1 MKTDALKAYNSRRRK
16 NMNELLLISLIAW
29 REAEK
34 REAANHLLT
43 GVQNTDGSER
53 ILHEVRVL
61 VDRISTEQSVHSDAG
76 DTWAIWGA
84 LPAY

>member
-1 MKTDALKAYNSRRRK
+1 
-16 NMNELLLISLIAW
+16 MNELLLISLIAW

-43 GVQNTDGSER
+43 GIRNTEGSER

-61 VDRISTEQSVHSDAG
+61 VDRIAAEQCVQPTAAGGSDSEKFLESG
-76 DTWAIWGA
+76 GG
-84 LPAY
+84 